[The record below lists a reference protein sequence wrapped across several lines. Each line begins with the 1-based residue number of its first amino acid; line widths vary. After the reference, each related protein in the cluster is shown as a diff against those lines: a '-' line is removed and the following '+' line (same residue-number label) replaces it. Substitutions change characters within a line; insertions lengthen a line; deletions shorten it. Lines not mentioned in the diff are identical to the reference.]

1 MKYIKYYVLQLV
13 MIATMLVFAFAFAE
27 FSMGRDTSVGV
38 IALYIALSVFYLFS
52 YFFLQ
57 RKMRQGGKSAED
69 IFHLLQT
76 EEIYNML
83 HIFNEKVGVAF
94 TVIMALGSIVVYFL
108 KNPV

>member
-52 YFFLQ
+52 YFFCSAKCV
-57 RKMRQGGKSAED
+57 RGGKAPKT
-69 IFHLLQT
+69 F
-76 EEIYNML
+76 
-83 HIFNEKVGVAF
+83 F
-94 TVIMALGSIVVYFL
+94 TCCKPKKFTICCISLTRRLGSRSPLLWHWAVLWYIF
-108 KNPV
+108 